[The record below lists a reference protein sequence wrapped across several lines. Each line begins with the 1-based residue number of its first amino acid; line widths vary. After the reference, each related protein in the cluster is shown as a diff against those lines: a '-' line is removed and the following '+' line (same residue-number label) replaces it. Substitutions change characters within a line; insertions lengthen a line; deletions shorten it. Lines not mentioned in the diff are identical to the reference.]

1 MEGVGLE
8 DDRVVVVVVAAL
20 RLDCVMD
27 VTSFRLVRD
36 CVVVVFVVVLVE
48 CVLRLVVVVVAG
60 VEVVVVVLVVAFL
73 RSCAPVLTCVLL
85 PRL

>member
-27 VTSFRLVRD
+27 VTSFRFVRD

-48 CVLRLVVVVVAG
+48 CVLRLVVVVAG
-60 VEVVVVVLVVAFL
+60 VEVLVVVLVVAFL

>member
-48 CVLRLVVVVVAG
+48 CVLRLVVVVAG
-60 VEVVVVVLVVAFL
+60 VEVLVVVLVVAFL